1 MDLELPM
8 IFAFV
13 LTLVMVGVAF
23 ALTVHRRVVQ
33 HEERKL
39 ELKARIEEAKAQQVR
54 TERQADS
61 LLEDRVRVLERIATD
76 SGSNIAAQIESLR
89 DSQPLLREP
98 AQ

>member
-1 MDLELPM
+1 MSRPLRGFTLIE
-8 IFAFV
+8 V
-13 LTLVMVGVAF
+13 LVALGIVAITLVAGLKATM
-23 ALTVHRRVVQ
+23 ALTDN
-33 HEERKL
+33 
-39 ELKARIEEAKAQQVR
+39 AQ
-54 TERQADS
+54 RQADS